1 MGADNKDIEV
11 LLEVLRIN
19 VANNVIIPLGNK
31 KRVKLTED
39 ITEVVSLDL
48 VDVGTVT
55 VVRAGFK
62 ICWKVIVSTAAGVVT
77 DIVVAAGNGGE
88 VEMITVV
95 GDTVVV
101 I

>member
-19 VANNVIIPLGNK
+19 VVNNVVIPLGNK

-39 ITEVVSLDL
+39 INEVVSFDL

-55 VVRAGFK
+55 VVR
-62 ICWKVIVSTAAGVVT
+62 V
-77 DIVVAAGNGGE
+77 
-88 VEMITVV
+88 
-95 GDTVVV
+95 
-101 I
+101 